1 MDARSRWEWRERL
14 RYAFRQV
21 FSRRWWWV
29 TLCVVAICA
38 GLASLGGWQL
48 DRLAGRRARSAQLA
62 VQLTAPPVVLTA
74 QALAAG
80 GSPSWGLPPELAYR
94 RVVVR
99 GTFDYVQELA
109 LVNQVWEGR
118 LGFHL
123 ITPLVLEG
131 SDRAVLVDRGWVPAP
146 PVLTPPGATTWE
158 EYRPPGAGGPV
169 EVAAWVRPV
178 LGTAPAPRGGQGA
191 GGGGVP
197 DQGGQGATA
206 RGARAQTG
214 RLISAL
220 DPVQLQA
227 RVTHPLLPI
236 VVVQVPEVPDTRA
249 TGGEGSETR
258 EALPYRLSPNPDLGE
273 GVHLIAAVQ
282 WFAFSL
288 IGGAGYVIYLA
299 RQMPAPR

>member
-1 MDARSRWEWRERL
+1 MDARSRGEWRDRL
-14 RYAFRQV
+14 RYAVRQV

-29 TLCVVAICA
+29 TLYVVAICA

-48 DRLAGRRARSAQLA
+48 DRLAGRRARSADLA
-62 VQLTAPPVVLTA
+62 AQLTAPPVVLTA
-74 QALAAG
+74 GTLGAG
-80 GSPSWGLPPELAYR
+80 GADASRLPPELAYR
-94 RVVVR
+94 RVVAR
-99 GTFDYVQELA
+99 GTFDYAQELA
-109 LVNQVWEGR
+109 LVNQVWDGR

-146 PVLTPPGATTWE
+146 PVPTPPVATTWE

-169 EVAAWVRPV
+169 EVLAWARPV
-178 LGTAPAPRGGQGA
+178 HGTAPS
-191 GGGGVP
+191 
-197 DQGGQGATA
+197 

-214 RLISAL
+214 RLISGL

-227 RVTHPLLPI
+227 RVTHPLLPL
-236 VVVQVPEVPDTRA
+236 VVVQVPDTKA
-249 TGGEGSETR
+249 TGGEAGEAR
-258 EALPYRLSPNPDLGE
+258 RALPYRRSPNPDLGE

-299 RQMPAPR
+299 RQMPPPRSAWGPYHSGAERRAGSGRGERVWW

>member
-1 MDARSRWEWRERL
+1 MDVRARWEWRERL
-14 RYAFRQV
+14 RYAVRQV
-21 FSRRWWWV
+21 FGRRWWRV

-48 DRLAGRRARSAQLA
+48 DRLARRRARSAQLA
-62 VQLTAPPVVLTA
+62 AQLTAPPVVLTA
-74 QALAAG
+74 ETLAAD
-80 GSPSWGLPPELAYR
+80 GSDAWGRPPELAYR

-123 ITPLVLEG
+123 ITPLVMEG
-131 SDRAVLVDRGWVPAP
+131 SNRTVLVDRGWVPAP
-146 PVLTPPGATTWE
+146 PVPTPPAATTWQ

-169 EVAAWVRPV
+169 EVMAWVRPAQE
-178 LGTAPAPRGGQGA
+178 TAPTRRGGQSS

-197 DQGGQGATA
+197 DQGVAPS
-206 RGARAQTG
+206 GARAETG
-214 RLISAL
+214 RLISGL

-236 VVVQVPEVPDTRA
+236 VVVQVPDTKA
-249 TGGEGSETR
+249 TGSEGGGAR

-288 IGGAGYVIYLA
+288 IGGVGYVIYLA
-299 RQMPAPR
+299 RQMPPSST